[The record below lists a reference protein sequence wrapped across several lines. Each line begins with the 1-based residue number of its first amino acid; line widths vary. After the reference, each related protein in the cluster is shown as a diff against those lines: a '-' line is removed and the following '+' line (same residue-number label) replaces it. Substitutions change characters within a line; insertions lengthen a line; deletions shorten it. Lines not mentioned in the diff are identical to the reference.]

1 MRESAQ
7 LAIVALLGT
16 ASLTSIAYLIARPP
30 SPARLAGRIGPIPSL
45 GRWAYWVSRPFLR
58 AIIGV
63 RITANGMTTIGLG
76 LTLVAAGFAAVGAWG
91 WAGFVLVFG
100 AWCDL
105 FDGEIAR
112 QTGTQS
118 PAGAFLDSNLDRIS
132 EIVLFAGFAMA
143 FTDRLGVFW
152 SFWATASSLMVSY
165 ARARGEG
172 LGVACPTFGLERP
185 HRVVAVMFALLAAA
199 FVPEP
204 HATTLMRWVTAAVAL
219 GATGTAAARLWVI
232 HRMLIRAEPPKVEP
246 GARAPAAP
254 AAPVPSVPS
263 VPPPARSPV
272 APPRTP

>member
-7 LAIVALLGT
+7 IAIASLVGTALLT
-16 ASLTSIAYLIARPP
+16 SLTYMATRPAAP
-30 SPARLAGRIGPIPSL
+30 PRLAGRIGPIPTL

-58 AIIGV
+58 AIIAARV
-63 RITANGMTTIGLG
+63 SANGMTAIGVL
-76 LTLVAAGFAAVGAWG
+76 LTLVATGFAAKGAWG

-112 QTGTQS
+112 ATGTQS
-118 PAGAFLDSNLDRIS
+118 PAGAFLDSTLDRIS
-132 EIVLFAGFAMA
+132 EIVLFAGFAVA

-152 SFWATASSLMVSY
+152 TFWATASSLMVSY

-185 HRVVAVMFALLAAA
+185 HRVVMVMFALLAAA

-204 HATTLMRWVTAAVAL
+204 HATSLMRWVTAAVAI
-219 GATGTAAARLWVI
+219 GATATAAARMLVI
-232 HRMLIRAEPPKVEP
+232 HRMLIRAEPPK
-246 GARAPAAP
+246 GASPAAG
-254 AAPVPSVPS
+254 A
-263 VPPPARSPV
+263 VPPPATAPAPAVPPVRSP
-272 APPRTP
+272 

>member
-1 MRESAQ
+1 MRGSAQ
-7 LAIVALLGT
+7 IAIASLLG
-16 ASLTSIAYLIARPP
+16 AAFLTSLAYMAARPTP
-30 SPARLAGRIGPIPSL
+30 PPRLAGRIGPIPSL
-45 GRWAYWVSRPFLR
+45 GRWAYWVSRPFLK
-58 AIIGV
+58 AIIAA
-63 RITANGMTTIGLG
+63 RITANGMTTIGVA
-76 LTLVAAGFAAVGAWG
+76 LTLVATGFAAVGAWG

-132 EIVLFAGFAMA
+132 EIVLFAGFAVA

-185 HRVVAVMFALLAAA
+185 HRVVMVMFALLGAA

-204 HATTLMRWVTAAVAL
+204 HATSVMRWVTAAVAI
-219 GATGTAAARLWVI
+219 GATATAGARLFVI
-232 HRMLIRAEPPKVEP
+232 HRMLIKAEPPKGKAAA
-246 GARAPAAP
+246 GAGAAPAPAATP
-254 AAPVPSVPS
+254 ASAPAV
-263 VPPPARSPV
+263 PPARSP
-272 APPRTP
+272 

>member
-7 LAIVALLGT
+7 IAIVALLGA
-16 ASLTSIAYLIARPP
+16 ASLTSLAYLIARPP

-45 GRWAYWVSRPFLR
+45 GRWAYWVSGPFLR
-58 AIIGV
+58 AAIRA

-112 QTGTQS
+112 KTGTQS
-118 PAGAFLDSNLDRIS
+118 PAGAFLDSTLDRIS
-132 EIVLFAGFAMA
+132 EVVLFAGFALA
-143 FTDRLGVFW
+143 FTTRSGVFW
-152 SFWATASSLMVSY
+152 TFWATASSLMVSY

-185 HRVVAVMFALLAAA
+185 HRVVTLMFALIAAA

-204 HATTLMRWVTAAVAL
+204 HATTLMVWVTAAIAL
-219 GATGTAAARLWVI
+219 GASGTAAARLWVI
-232 HRMLIRAEPPKVEP
+232 HRMLIRAEPPKV
-246 GARAPAAP
+246 AVHAAAAAPQAAP
-254 AAPVPSVPS
+254 A
-263 VPPPARSPV
+263 V
-272 APPRTP
+272 APAQPAPRVP

>member
-7 LAIVALLGT
+7 YAIAALLGS
-16 ASLTSIAYLIARPP
+16 AFLTSLVFVAARPTP
-30 SPARLAGRIGPIPSL
+30 PARLAGRIGPIPSL
-45 GRWAYWVSRPFLR
+45 GRWAYWVSKPFLKV
-58 AIIGV
+58 IIAA
-63 RITANGMTTIGLG
+63 RISANGMTTIGVV
-76 LTLVAAGFAAVGAWG
+76 LTLVATGFAAVGAWG

-132 EIVLFAGFAMA
+132 EIVLFAGFAVA

-152 SFWATASSLMVSY
+152 AFWATASSLMVSY

-185 HRVVAVMFALLAAA
+185 HRVVMVMFALLAAA

-204 HATTLMRWVTAAVAL
+204 HATSVMRWVTAAIAI
-219 GATGTAAARLWVI
+219 GASVTAAARMFVI
-232 HRMLIRAEPPKVEP
+232 HRMLIKAELPKGAAPVAGPAKPP
-246 GARAPAAP
+246 AAAP
-254 AAPVPSVPS
+254 AAPPVSPTPA
-263 VPPPARSPV
+263 VPPPRAR
-272 APPRTP
+272 

>member
-7 LAIVALLGT
+7 VAIVALLGT
-16 ASLTSIAYLIARPP
+16 AFLTSLVFMAAKPTP
-30 SPARLAGRIGPIPSL
+30 PARLAGRIGPIPSL

-58 AIIGV
+58 AIIAA
-63 RITANGMTTIGLG
+63 RISANGMTTIGVG
-76 LTLVAAGFAAVGAWG
+76 LTLVATGFAAVGAWG

-132 EIVLFAGFAMA
+132 EIVLFAGFAVA

-185 HRVVAVMFALLAAA
+185 HRVVMVMFALLAAA

-204 HATTLMRWVTAAVAL
+204 HATSVMRWVTAAVAI
-219 GATGTAAARLWVI
+219 GATATAAARMFVI
-232 HRMLIRAEPPKVEP
+232 HRMLIKAEPPK
-246 GARAPAAP
+246 GAAAGAAPKAPVSVPPAAP
-254 AAPVPSVPS
+254 AAAV
-263 VPPPARSPV
+263 PPAR
-272 APPRTP
+272 TP

>member
-7 LAIVALLGT
+7 IAIVALLGT
-16 ASLTSIAYLIARPP
+16 AGLTSIAYLIARPP

-45 GRWAYWVSRPFLR
+45 GRWAYWVSGPFLR
-58 AIIGV
+58 AAIGA

-76 LTLVAAGFAAVGAWG
+76 LTVVAAGFAAAGAWG

-112 QTGTQS
+112 KTGTQS
-118 PAGAFLDSNLDRIS
+118 PAGAFLDSNLDRLS

-143 FTDRLGVFW
+143 FTHRSGVFW
-152 SFWATASSLMVSY
+152 TFWATASSLMVSY

-185 HRVVAVMFALLAAA
+185 HRVVTLMFALLAAA

-204 HATTLMRWVTAAVAL
+204 HAGTMMEWVTAAIAI
-219 GATGTAAARLWVI
+219 GASATAAARLWVI
-232 HRMLIRAEPPKVEP
+232 HRMLIRAEPPKA
-246 GARAPAAP
+246 GARAQAGAQAQAPAKPPAAAPPGAP
-254 AAPVPSVPS
+254 A
-263 VPPPARSPV
+263 
-272 APPRTP
+272 PRTP

>member
-1 MRESAQ
+1 MA
-7 LAIVALLGT
+7 
-16 ASLTSIAYLIARPP
+16 ARPTP
-30 SPARLAGRIGPIPSL
+30 PPRLAGRIGPIPSL
-45 GRWAYWVSRPFLR
+45 GRWAYWVSRPFLKV
-58 AIIGV
+58 IIAA
-63 RITANGMTTIGLG
+63 RITANGMTAIGVL
-76 LTLVAAGFAAVGAWG
+76 LTLVAAGFAAAGAWG

-132 EIVLFAGFAMA
+132 EIVLFAGFAVA

-185 HRVVAVMFALLAAA
+185 HRVVMVMFALLAAA

-204 HATTLMRWVTAAVAL
+204 HATSVMRWVTAAVAI
-219 GATGTAAARLWVI
+219 GATATAAARMFVI
-232 HRMLIRAEPPKVEP
+232 HRMLIRAEPPRGP
-246 GARAPAAP
+246 AHAPAPPQPSGSASAPAPAAP
-254 AAPVPSVPS
+254 
-263 VPPPARSPV
+263 PARS
-272 APPRTP
+272 R